1 MREKMNKNH
10 YESPELDICWFES
23 DDVIA
28 NSQPIVEPPPGDG
41 FTPDD
46 EW

>member
-1 MREKMNKNH
+1 MNKKH
-10 YESPELDICWFES
+10 YVSPELDICWFES

>member
-1 MREKMNKNH
+1 MNKKH
-10 YESPELDICWFES
+10 YVSPELDIRWFES

>member
-1 MREKMNKNH
+1 MNKKH